1 MPPAENL
8 RHFGQR
14 RRTRTGDHGVLGLKM
29 TVALDSI
36 PRFTAAEAAAAAQ
49 REFGI
54 SATPSAL
61 PSERD
66 QNFLLIDAAGRKFV
80 LKIANTQDQAQLLDF
95 QNEAMRL
102 VAAAVP
108 DCQVPCVQPTRAGSD
123 LAVMRHSQTGSQH
136 QLRILSWVE
145 GEVLAKS
152 PQRDVTLLQSLGACM
167 GKIDAALAGFSHSA
181 MHRELQW
188 DIRHAGLA
196 RVHLGLLSPAQCR
209 LLLPIFSDWE
219 HIDWASLRHAVIH
232 GDANDYNVIVE
243 GGRVAG
249 LLDFGDM
256 VYSAIVCDL
265 AIALAYAMLDAREP
279 LSIAAT
285 VVGSYQLYHPLSQP
299 EQQVLLTLI
308 RCRLAMSVCY
318 AAHNRLRNPDDPYQI
333 VTEASAWDL
342 LTKLQ
347 TVPAERA
354 CESIRAAC
362 AAADA
367 VRLPQ

>member
-1 MPPAENL
+1 
-8 RHFGQR
+8 
-14 RRTRTGDHGVLGLKM
+14 M

-36 PRFTAAEAAAAAQ
+36 PRFTPAEAAAAAE
-49 REFGI
+49 REFGVCG
-54 SATPSAL
+54 TPSGL

-66 QNFLLIDAAGRKFV
+66 QNFLLVDAAGRKFV
-80 LKIANTQDQAQLLDF
+80 LKIANTQDHSGLLDF

-108 DCQVPCVQPTRAGSD
+108 DCRVPRVQPTRAGSD
-123 LAVMRHSQTGSQH
+123 LGLMRHPRTGSRH
-136 QLRILSWVE
+136 QVRMLSWIE

-152 PQRDVTLLQSLGACM
+152 AQRDITLWQSLGAGM

-196 RVHLGLLSPAQCR
+196 RVHLGLLSPAQRR
-209 LLLPIFSDWE
+209 LLLPVFSDWE
-219 HIDWASLRHAVIH
+219 RVDWASLRHTVIH

-243 GGRVAG
+243 GGRMAG

-256 VYSAIVCDL
+256 VHSATVCDL
-265 AIALAYAMLDAREP
+265 AIALAYAMLEEREP

-285 VVGSYQLYHPLSQP
+285 VVGSYQLHHRLTEP

-308 RCRLAMSVCY
+308 RSRLAMSVCY
-318 AAHNRLRNPDDPYQI
+318 SAHNRRRNPGDPYQV
-333 VTEASAWDL
+333 VTEASAWNL
-342 LTKLQ
+342 LIKLQ
-347 TVPAERA
+347 SAPAQQA

-362 AAADA
+362 AVADA
-367 VRLPQ
+367 VQPPQ